1 MQITERAVCTWV
13 GTVQVF
19 CVVPGS
25 TMYIGVPRCTRYTV
39 PGCTRY
45 TVPGCTLVT
54 LVYLDIAE
62 FYTLQFLW
70 EVERMQ
76 IRK

>member
-19 CVVPGS
+19 CGVPGC
-25 TMYIGVPRCTRYTV
+25 TMYIGVPR
-39 PGCTRY
+39 CTRY